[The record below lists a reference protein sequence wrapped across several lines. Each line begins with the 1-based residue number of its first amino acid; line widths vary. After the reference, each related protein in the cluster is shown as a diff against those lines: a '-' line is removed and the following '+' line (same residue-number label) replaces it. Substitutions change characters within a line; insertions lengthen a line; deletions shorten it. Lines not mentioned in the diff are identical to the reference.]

1 VHVLVF
7 NAGSSSLKCSVFD
20 TTLDRQLFKVEL
32 KRLESIEAA
41 ARRVPT
47 LLAEEGIAGIE
58 AVAHRVV
65 HGGSRFDD
73 ACLID
78 DGVVAAIAAC
88 ADLAPLDNPPALAG
102 IRVARECWPTLP
114 QVAVFDTAF
123 HHAMPERAFTYAVPE
138 VWRAT
143 GLRRYGFHG
152 TSHKYL
158 MQHAAAALHA
168 TPGDLRLI
176 SCHLGNGAS
185 ICAIERGVSIDT
197 SMGMTTLEGLV
208 MSTRSGDVDPGLFA
222 HLHRTLGLGPAEVED
237 ALYHRSGLVALS
249 GADDGMPS
257 IEARAAAGDHRAH
270 LAIQVY
276 AYRVRKYIGAY
287 AAAMGGVD
295 AIVFSGGIGENSA
308 AMRKRICERFDF
320 LGLAFDD
327 DVNVGVHLA
336 CNEVVSLH
344 QAHSRVKVL
353 VTATREQWMIARETE
368 RVLGAAVAEKA
379 IPIAVSA
386 HHVHLTEAAHTAL
399 FGAGHTLHVH
409 KPLSQPGQW
418 AAEETVDVIGPGGE
432 LHGLRIVGPCRAAN
446 QIEISET
453 DALALGLEAPLR
465 LSGHTEDTPMVSLR
479 GPAGTLRSNG
489 VIVAQRHIHVCPD
502 DAKALSLED
511 GELVDVEVRSNGR
524 SLVFKDVAV
533 RVRPDFATEMHVDT
547 DEANA
552 ANLEHGGAGVLTHAP
567 LAQALIQ
574 RRRPHKTPL

>member
-1 VHVLVF
+1 MHVLVF
-7 NAGSSSLKCSVFD
+7 NADASSLKCSVFD
-20 TTLDRQLFKVEL
+20 TTLDRQLFKIDL
-32 KRLESIEAA
+32 RRLESIEAA
-41 ARRVPT
+41 IRRVPA
-47 LLAEEGIAGIE
+47 LLAEADIAGIE

-73 ACLID
+73 ACPID
-78 DGVVAAIAAC
+78 DDVVAAIAAC
-88 ADLAPLDNPPALAG
+88 ADLAPLHNPPALAG
-102 IRVARECWPTLP
+102 IRAARECWPGLP

-123 HHAMPERAFTYAVPE
+123 HHAMPERAFTYAVPKA
-138 VWRAT
+138 WRAT
-143 GLRRYGFHG
+143 GARRYGFHG

-168 TPGDLRLI
+168 APEDLRLI

-208 MSTRSGDVDPGLFA
+208 MGTRSGDVDPGLFA

-237 ALYHRSGLVALS
+237 ALYRHSGLAALCD
-249 GADDGMPS
+249 GEDGMRG
-257 IEARAAAGDHRAH
+257 IEARAAANDPRAH

-276 AYRVRKYIGAY
+276 VYRVRKYIGAY

-308 AMRKRICERFDF
+308 AIRMRICERFDF

-327 DVNVGVHLA
+327 DVNAAVHLA
-336 CNEVVSLH
+336 CEEVVSLH

-353 VTATREQWMIARETE
+353 VTAAREQWMLAREAE
-368 RVLGAAVAEKA
+368 RVLGSAAPKA

-386 HHVHLTEAAHTAL
+386 HHVHLMEAAHVAL
-399 FGAGHTLHVH
+399 FGPDHTLHMH

-418 AAEETVDVIGPGGE
+418 AADETVDVIGPGGE
-432 LHGLRIVGPCRAAN
+432 LRGLRIVGPCRAAN

-453 DALALGLEAPLR
+453 DAFALGLEAPLR
-465 LSGHTEDTPMVSLR
+465 LSGDTQDTPTVTLR
-479 GPAGTLRSNG
+479 GPAGTLRSDG
-489 VIVAQRHIHVCPD
+489 LIVAQRHIHTNPD
-502 DAKALSLED
+502 DARALGLAD
-511 GELVDVEVRSNGR
+511 GEPVDVEVRSHGR

-533 RVRPDFATEMHVDT
+533 RIRPDFATEMHVDT
-547 DEANA
+547 DEGNA
-552 ANLEHGGAGVLTHAP
+552 AHLEHGGAGVLTHAP
-567 LAQALIQ
+567 QAQALIHK
-574 RRRPHKTPL
+574 RRPRKPPV